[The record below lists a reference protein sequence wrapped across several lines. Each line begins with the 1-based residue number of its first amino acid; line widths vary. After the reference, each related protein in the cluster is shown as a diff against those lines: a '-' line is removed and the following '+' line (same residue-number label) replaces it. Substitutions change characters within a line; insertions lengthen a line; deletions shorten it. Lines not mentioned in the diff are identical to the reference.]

1 MYPVSCQHFF
11 ETFLDTFSKIF
22 DVYANICYYQDTNYR
37 KELKES
43 MTMGEYIK
51 QLRTER
57 EWSQDEL
64 GKKVGVNRAAVQ
76 KWEKGS
82 VENIKRTTIK
92 KLSDV
97 FGVSPCDLMKWD
109 EEPEQT
115 DPINLIKEKYG
126 SDTYELIEL
135 FSKLNEK
142 GKSKILEELSDM
154 VQLQKYTEPVKRD
167 AQKMA

>member
-1 MYPVSCQHFF
+1 
-11 ETFLDTFSKIF
+11 
-22 DVYANICYYQDTNYR
+22 
-37 KELKES
+37 

-82 VENIKRTTIK
+82 VENIKRTPIK

>member
-1 MYPVSCQHFF
+1 MLLF
-11 ETFLDTFSKIF
+11 K
-22 DVYANICYYQDTNYR
+22 N
-37 KELKES
+37 
-43 MTMGEYIK
+43 
-51 QLRTER
+51 
-57 EWSQDEL
+57 
-64 GKKVGVNRAAVQ
+64 GK
-76 KWEKGS
+76 KGS

>member
-1 MYPVSCQHFF
+1 
-11 ETFLDTFSKIF
+11 
-22 DVYANICYYQDTNYR
+22 
-37 KELKES
+37 

-97 FGVSPCDLMKWD
+97 FGVSPCDLMKWG
-109 EEPEQT
+109 EEPEQKVN
-115 DPINLIKEKYG
+115 PINLIKEKYG

-142 GKSKILEELSDM
+142 GKSKVLEELSDM
-154 VQLQKYTEPVKRD
+154 VQLQKYTEPEKGTIK
-167 AQKMA
+167 KMA

>member
-1 MYPVSCQHFF
+1 
-11 ETFLDTFSKIF
+11 
-22 DVYANICYYQDTNYR
+22 
-37 KELKES
+37 

-51 QLRTER
+51 QLRSER

-135 FSKLNEK
+135 FSK
-142 GKSKILEELSDM
+142 
-154 VQLQKYTEPVKRD
+154 
-167 AQKMA
+167 

>member
-1 MYPVSCQHFF
+1 
-11 ETFLDTFSKIF
+11 
-22 DVYANICYYQDTNYR
+22 
-37 KELKES
+37 

-115 DPINLIKEKYG
+115 DSINLIKEKYG

-167 AQKMA
+167 AQKKWHNVPNLET

>member
-1 MYPVSCQHFF
+1 
-11 ETFLDTFSKIF
+11 
-22 DVYANICYYQDTNYR
+22 
-37 KELKES
+37 

-109 EEPEQT
+109 EEPEQKIN
-115 DPINLIKEKYG
+115 PINLIKEKYG

-142 GKSKILEELSDM
+142 GKSKVLEELRDTAA
-154 VQLQKYTEPVKRD
+154 LPKYTEPVKRD

>member
-1 MYPVSCQHFF
+1 
-11 ETFLDTFSKIF
+11 
-22 DVYANICYYQDTNYR
+22 
-37 KELKES
+37 

-82 VENIKRTTIK
+82 VENIKRTTI
-92 KLSDV
+92 
-97 FGVSPCDLMKWD
+97 KWD

>member
-1 MYPVSCQHFF
+1 
-11 ETFLDTFSKIF
+11 
-22 DVYANICYYQDTNYR
+22 
-37 KELKES
+37 

-76 KWEKGS
+76 KWENGS

>member
-1 MYPVSCQHFF
+1 M
-11 ETFLDTFSKIF
+11 LKISN
-22 DVYANICYYQDTNYR
+22 V
-37 KELKES
+37 
-43 MTMGEYIK
+43 
-51 QLRTER
+51 
-57 EWSQDEL
+57 
-64 GKKVGVNRAAVQ
+64 
-76 KWEKGS
+76 
-82 VENIKRTTIK
+82 TTIK

-154 VQLQKYTEPVKRD
+154 VQLQKYTEPVKKGCSKNGIMYQIWKHKENIIIVDFRKD
-167 AQKMA
+167 G